1 MTAMQGF
8 HHVKLP
14 VTDVARSRDWY
25 ARVLD
30 FELTMEFVEEDVLM
44 GVAMWGPGRTVP
56 IALRCDPDRAKAM
69 SGFDPIAIGIPSVAD
84 LEAWR
89 DRLTESGEKHDGIIE
104 GHAGSVLVGL
114 HDPDGI
120 EIRLYTM
127 DGSS

>member
-1 MTAMQGF
+1 MAAMQGF

-30 FELTMEFVEEDVLM
+30 FELRMEFVEDGVLM
-44 GVAMWGPGRTVP
+44 GVAMWDAGRTVSL
-56 IALRCDPDRAKAM
+56 ALRCDPDRAKALA
-69 SGFDPIAIGIPSVAD
+69 GFDPIAIDIPSVAD

-89 DRLTESGEKHDGIIE
+89 DRLTASGEKHDGIIQ

-114 HDPDGI
+114 HDPDDL
-120 EIRLYTM
+120 EIRLYTV
-127 DGSS
+127 DGTQ